1 MSFSISCKAVAAL
14 FVVLFFLLLITP
26 EFIFWLFGVPQSET
40 ANLIARRAAMLFLGF
55 SVVSWS
61 ARNAPPSPLRTGFSL
76 GIVVSMAGL
85 ACTGTYEFLRGFANW
100 PIMLA
105 VATECAFALI
115 FLRFTWRSN

>member
-1 MSFSISCKAVAAL
+1 MTFANSCKAVAVLFAVL
-14 FVVLFFLLLITP
+14 FVLLLITP

-55 SVVSWS
+55 AVISWS
-61 ARNAPPSPLRTGFSL
+61 ARNTPPTILRRGFSL

-100 PIMLA
+100 PILLA

-115 FLRFTWRSN
+115 FLRFSWRSK